1 MNLIV
6 VKKVLKSKN
15 YKMLVWV
22 FFMLIVLASCSKD
35 DEPEEV
41 IYHQSY
47 VKGKLND
54 TEISMNDIN
63 ALVSSTKSDYN
74 FIVRE
79 NEEKVSMFD
88 WKVKLVDTPDSV
100 VTLCLHLDNISRTN
114 CMIASPNNDP
124 TSVQTKDK
132 CYITV
137 ENPRTENT
145 VTYTPTEH
153 SQIST
158 EWNYFTVTPDPIIEK
173 HNGVTWDYSS
183 RVWSGI
189 DGRLYGTFT
198 NSSELN
204 QIIKLDINFK
214 LY

>member
-6 VKKVLKSKN
+6 IKKALKSKN

-54 TEISMNDIN
+54 AEISMNDVN
-63 ALVSSTKSDYN
+63 ALVSSTKSDYS

-88 WKVKLVDTPDSV
+88 WNVKLIDTSDSI
-100 VTLCLHLDNISRTN
+100 VTLFLHLDNISRTN
-114 CMIASPNNDP
+114 SMIASPNNDP
-124 TSVQTKDK
+124 ASVQTKDK
-132 CYITV
+132 CYITAKDI
-137 ENPRTENT
+137 RTGKST
-145 VTYTPTEH
+145 TYTPTEH
-153 SQIST
+153 SQISA
-158 EWNYFTVTPDPIIEK
+158 EWNYFTVTSGRKTEK
-173 HNGVTWDYSS
+173 HNGVTWDYSGT
-183 RVWSGI
+183 VWSGI
-189 DGRLYGTFT
+189 NGRLYGTFI
-198 NSSELN
+198 NSSAPN
-204 QIIKLDINFK
+204 QAIKLNINFK

>member
-1 MNLIV
+1 MAIIMVKNLI
-6 VKKVLKSKN
+6 KNKS
-15 YKMLVWV
+15 YRLLMYT
-22 FFMLIVLASCSKD
+22 FFMLTVLASCSKD

-54 TEISMNDIN
+54 AEISMNDVN
-63 ALVSSTKSDYN
+63 ALVSSSKSDYS

-79 NEEKVSMFD
+79 NEEKVSVFD
-88 WKVKLVDTPDSV
+88 WNVKLIDTSDSI
-100 VTLCLHLDNISRTN
+100 VTLFLHLDNISRTN
-114 CMIASPNNDP
+114 SMIASPNNDP
-124 TSVQTKDK
+124 ASVQTKDK

-158 EWNYFTVTPDPIIEK
+158 EWNYFTVTPDSKTEK
-173 HNGVTWDYSS
+173 HNGVTWDYSN

-189 DGRLYGTFT
+189 DGRLYGTFI
-198 NSSELN
+198 NSSAPN
-204 QIIKLDINFK
+204 QAIKLNINFK

>member
-1 MNLIV
+1 
-6 VKKVLKSKN
+6 
-15 YKMLVWV
+15 MLVWV

-47 VKGKLND
+47 VKEKLND

-137 ENPRTENT
+137 EDPEQKILLLTLLRSILRFLPNGIILRLHQTLKPRNIM
-145 VTYTPTEH
+145 V
-153 SQIST
+153 
-158 EWNYFTVTPDPIIEK
+158 
-173 HNGVTWDYSS
+173 
-183 RVWSGI
+183 
-189 DGRLYGTFT
+189 
-198 NSSELN
+198 
-204 QIIKLDINFK
+204 
-214 LY
+214 

>member
-1 MNLIV
+1 M
-6 VKKVLKSKN
+6 VKKLIKNKSC
-15 YKMLVWV
+15 KMLMWA
-22 FFMLIVLASCSKD
+22 FFMLIVMASCSKD

-54 TEISMNDIN
+54 VEISMNDIN
-63 ALVSSTKSDYN
+63 AQVSSAKSDYS

-114 CMIASPNNDP
+114 SMIASPNNDP
-124 TSVQTKDK
+124 ASVQTKDK

-137 ENPRTENT
+137 ENLRTEKSI
-145 VTYTPTEH
+145 TYTPTEH
-153 SQIST
+153 SQISA
-158 EWNYFTVTPDPIIEK
+158 EWNYFTVTSDSKTEK

-189 DGRLYGTFT
+189 DGRLHGTFT
-198 NSSELN
+198 NSSE
-204 QIIKLDINFK
+204 QKQTIKLDINFK

>member
-1 MNLIV
+1 MIV

-35 DEPEEV
+35 NEPEEV

-137 ENPRTENT
+137 ENPRTENMANT
-145 VTYTPTEH
+145 
-153 SQIST
+153 
-158 EWNYFTVTPDPIIEK
+158 
-173 HNGVTWDYSS
+173 
-183 RVWSGI
+183 
-189 DGRLYGTFT
+189 GRLYRLFQLSTHFLQIEGNGKEGKVHIDLVFT
-198 NSSELN
+198 SMA
-204 QIIKLDINFK
+204 QP
-214 LY
+214 

>member
-6 VKKVLKSKN
+6 IKKALKSKN

-54 TEISMNDIN
+54 AEISMNDVN
-63 ALVSSTKSDYN
+63 ALVSSTKSDYS

-88 WKVKLVDTPDSV
+88 WNVKLIDTSDSI
-100 VTLCLHLDNISRTN
+100 VTLFLHLDNISRTN
-114 CMIASPNNDP
+114 SMIASPNNDP
-124 TSVQTKDK
+124 ASV
-132 CYITV
+132 
-137 ENPRTENT
+137 
-145 VTYTPTEH
+145 
-153 SQIST
+153 
-158 EWNYFTVTPDPIIEK
+158 
-173 HNGVTWDYSS
+173 
-183 RVWSGI
+183 
-189 DGRLYGTFT
+189 
-198 NSSELN
+198 
-204 QIIKLDINFK
+204 
-214 LY
+214 

>member
-1 MNLIV
+1 MTMIV

-35 DEPEEV
+35 DEPEEI

-114 CMIASPNNDP
+114 SMIASPNNDP
-124 TSVQTKDK
+124 ASVQTKDK

-137 ENPRTENT
+137 EDIRTGKST
-145 VTYTPTEH
+145 TYTPTKH
-153 SQIST
+153 SQISA
-158 EWNYFTVTPDPIIEK
+158 EWNYFTVTSDRKTEK
-173 HNGVTWDYSS
+173 HNGVTWDYSGT
-183 RVWSGI
+183 VWSGI
-189 DGRLYGTFT
+189 NGRLYGTFI
-198 NSSELN
+198 NSSAPNQTLKLN
-204 QIIKLDINFK
+204 INFK

>member
-1 MNLIV
+1 MRTIM
-6 VKKVLKSKN
+6 VKKKIIIKS
-15 YKMLVWV
+15 YKMLMWA
-22 FFMLIVLASCSKD
+22 FFMLIVMASCSKD
-35 DEPEEV
+35 DEPEET

-63 ALVSSTKSDYN
+63 ALVSSNKSDYS

-100 VTLCLHLDNISRTN
+100 VTLFLHLDNISRTN
-114 CMIASPNNDP
+114 SMIASPNNDP
-124 TSVQTKDK
+124 ASVQTKDK
-132 CYITV
+132 CYIIV
-137 ENPRTENT
+137 ENIRTEKS
-145 VTYTPTEH
+145 VTYSPTEH
-153 SQIST
+153 SQISA
-158 EWNYFTVTPDPIIEK
+158 EWNYFTVPSDSKTEK
-173 HNGVTWDYSS
+173 HNDRKWDYSG

-189 DGRLYGTFT
+189 AGRLYGTFT
-198 NSSELN
+198 NSSERNLT
-204 QIIKLDINFK
+204 IKLDIKFK

>member
-1 MNLIV
+1 MI
-6 VKKVLKSKN
+6 KKVLKSKN
-15 YKMLVWV
+15 YKMLIWA

-47 VKGKLND
+47 VKGTLND
-54 TEISMNDIN
+54 AEISMNDIN
-63 ALVSSTKSDYN
+63 ALISSNKSDYS

-79 NEEKVSMFD
+79 NEEMVSMFD

-114 CMIASPNNDP
+114 SMIASPNNDL

-137 ENPRTENT
+137 ENLKTEKS

-153 SQIST
+153 PQISA
-158 EWNYFTVTPDPIIEK
+158 EWNYFTVTSDNKTEK
-173 HNGVTWDYSS
+173 NNGVTWDYSG
-183 RVWSGI
+183 RVWPVI
-189 DGRLYGTFT
+189 DGRLYGSFT
-198 NSSELN
+198 NSSERS
-204 QIIKLDINFK
+204 QTIQLDINFK

>member
-6 VKKVLKSKN
+6 VKKALKSKN

-54 TEISMNDIN
+54 AEISMNDVN
-63 ALVSSTKSDYN
+63 ALVSSTKSDYS

-88 WKVKLVDTPDSV
+88 WNVKLIDTSDSI
-100 VTLCLHLDNISRTN
+100 VTLFLHLDN
-114 CMIASPNNDP
+114 
-124 TSVQTKDK
+124 
-132 CYITV
+132 
-137 ENPRTENT
+137 NT
-145 VTYTPTEH
+145 A
-153 SQIST
+153 
-158 EWNYFTVTPDPIIEK
+158 
-173 HNGVTWDYSS
+173 
-183 RVWSGI
+183 
-189 DGRLYGTFT
+189 
-198 NSSELN
+198 LN
-204 QIIKLDINFK
+204 
-214 LY
+214 